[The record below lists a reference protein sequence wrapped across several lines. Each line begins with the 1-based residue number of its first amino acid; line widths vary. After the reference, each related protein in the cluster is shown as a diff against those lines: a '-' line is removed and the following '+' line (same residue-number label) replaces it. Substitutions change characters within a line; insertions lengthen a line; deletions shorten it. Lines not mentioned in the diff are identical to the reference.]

1 MDRFETYAE
10 SKFIVDLCETK
21 PNDDL
26 SEEFDEWKKIF
37 NIIAKKSILCINS
50 KDELFNKYSENPIV
64 RNLIKTTQGGGS
76 KLLVDKG
83 HFDKIVSDKLD
94 LKKTSKACPIFCL
107 SESKNNYNTGV
118 FIANSKNYLE
128 EFGKVTRESYSKS
141 VSKNETEFSWSNLLD
156 NHPPLN
162 SIIIADPYL
171 IKESD
176 FDKNLFPILDKLIPN
191 KNFEETFHITLITG
205 SKANQSSTQLNNKYG
220 KIQNFIGSKISD
232 FKLGLYVVDQGRGP
246 GKMMHDR
253 MLITNYF
260 YITSGKGFNLFN
272 SDEMIK
278 DDTILTWSAI
288 CTSDN
293 LHTINEELLKLLG
306 YVSKCHNI
314 FPSMPQIIGD
324 KYNRLLNIIEV

>member
-37 NIIAKKSILCINS
+37 NIIAKKSNLCIDS
-50 KDELFNKYSENPIV
+50 KDELYNKYSENPIV

-83 HFDKIVSDKLD
+83 RFDKIVSDKLD

-107 SESKNNYNTGV
+107 SESKKNYNTGV

-162 SIIIADPYL
+162 SLIIADPYL
-171 IKESD
+171 MKDSY

-205 SKANQSSTQLNNKYG
+205 SQANVSPNLINEKYENI
-220 KIQNFIGSKISD
+220 KNFIGSKISD
-232 FKLGLYVVDQGRGP
+232 FKLGLYVVDQGRGL
-246 GKMMHDR
+246 GKKFHER
-253 MLITNYF
+253 ILITNYF

-272 SDEMIK
+272 VDETITE
-278 DDTILTWSAI
+278 DAILTWSSI

-293 LHTINEELLKLLG
+293 LQTRKKELLKLLG
-306 YVSKCHNI
+306 YVSKCHNN

-324 KYNRLLNIIEV
+324 KQNRLLNIIEV

>member
-1 MDRFETYAE
+1 MNRFETYAE

-37 NIIAKKSILCINS
+37 NIIAKKSNLCIDS

-107 SESKNNYNTGV
+107 SEPKYNYNTGV

-141 VSKNETEFSWSNLLD
+141 ISENETKFSWANLLD

-171 IKESD
+171 MKDSY

-205 SKANQSSTQLNNKYG
+205 SQANVSPNLINEKYENI
-220 KIQNFIGSKISD
+220 KNFIGSKISD
-232 FKLGLYVVDQGRGP
+232 FKLGFYVVP
-246 GKMMHDR
+246 GNIMHDR
-253 MLITNYF
+253 ILITNYF
-260 YITSGKGFNLFN
+260 YIASGIGFNLFKRDGAIK
-272 SDEMIK
+272 SD
-278 DDTILTWSAI
+278 TVLTWSAI

-293 LHTINEELLKLLG
+293 LHTMYKELLKLHS
-306 YVSKCHNI
+306 YVSKCHNKN
-314 FPSMPQIIGD
+314 PKAPGIISD
-324 KYNRLLNIIEV
+324 EQNRLFNIIEV

>member
-37 NIIAKKSILCINS
+37 NIIAKKSNLCIDS
-50 KDELFNKYSENPIV
+50 KDELYNKYSENPIV

-107 SESKNNYNTGV
+107 SEPKNNYNTGV

-141 VSKNETEFSWSNLLD
+141 ISKKETKFSWANLLD

-162 SIIIADPYL
+162 SLIIADPYL
-171 IKESD
+171 MKDSY
-176 FDKNLFPILDKLIPN
+176 FAKNLFPILDKLIPN
-191 KNFEETFHITLITG
+191 KNFEETFHITLISG
-205 SKANQSSTQLNNKYG
+205 SKANVSPNLINEKYENI
-220 KIQNFIGSKISD
+220 KNFIGNKISD
-232 FKLGLYVVDQGRGP
+232 FKLGFYVVP
-246 GKMMHDR
+246 GNIMHDR
-253 MLITNYF
+253 ILITNYF
-260 YITSGKGFNLFN
+260 YISTGIGFNLFN
-272 SDEMIK
+272 RDGTK
-278 DDTILTWSAI
+278 KTDTLLTWSSI

-293 LHTINEELLKLLG
+293 LHTIKKELLKLHS
-306 YVSKCHNI
+306 YVSKCHNKN
-314 FPSMPQIIGD
+314 PKTPGIISD
-324 KYNRLLNIIEV
+324 EQNRLFNIIEV

>member
-37 NIIAKKSILCINS
+37 NIIAKKSNLCIDS
-50 KDELFNKYSENPIV
+50 KDELLNKYSVNPIV

-107 SESKNNYNTGV
+107 SEPKNNYNTGV
-118 FIANSKNYLE
+118 FVANSKNYLE
-128 EFGKVTRESYSKS
+128 QFGKVTRESYSKS
-141 VSKNETEFSWSNLLD
+141 ISKKETKFSWANLLD

-162 SIIIADPYL
+162 SLIIADPYL
-171 IKESD
+171 MKDSY

-191 KNFEETFHITLITG
+191 KNFEETFHITIITG
-205 SKANQSSTQLNNKYG
+205 SKANVSPNLINGKYENI
-220 KIQNFIGSKISD
+220 KNFIGSKISD
-232 FKLGLYVVDQGRGP
+232 FKLGFYVVP
-246 GKMMHDR
+246 GNMMHDR
-253 MLITNYF
+253 ILITNYF
-260 YITSGKGFNLFN
+260 YIASGNGFNLFKKDGTIK
-272 SDEMIK
+272 SD
-278 DDTILTWSAI
+278 TVLTWSAI

-293 LHTINEELLKLLG
+293 LHTIKKELLKLHS
-306 YVSKCHNI
+306 YVSKCHNENPI
-314 FPSMPQIIGD
+314 APGIISD
-324 KYNRLLNIIEV
+324 EQNRLFNIIEV